1 MSVFSTAT
9 EFWQNISHGGEFF
22 TQVVFTAMATMLFSS
37 RAVDFL
43 VVRKDAE
50 AENLLNKIKAELEK
64 ELMFE
69 EQNKQYSDAH
79 KKVAGQIKKMDD
91 TKAIS
96 ICSARIFA
104 GIFLMIAVF
113 CLINNKTNTIG
124 MLPLAAF
131 LPFGI
136 IRLLLNRKLSGVE
149 KDLEK
154 ESAIFRELQV
164 AYDAKTKLVKSQSDS
179 SVEHAIQKR
188 TPRRPKKSKA
198 DAPTSVC

>member
-1 MSVFSTAT
+1 MSVFST
-9 EFWQNISHGGEFF
+9 EFWQNLTFSHGGEFF

-50 AENLLNKIKAELEK
+50 AENLLNKIKGELGK

-69 EQNKQYSDAH
+69 AQNKQYSDAH
-79 KKVAGQIKKMDD
+79 EKVAGLIKKMDD
-91 TKAIS
+91 TKACS
-96 ICSARIFA
+96 ICWARIFA
-104 GIFLMIAVF
+104 GISLAIAVF
-113 CLINNKTNTIG
+113 CLITNKTNTIG
-124 MLPLAAF
+124 VLPLVAF
-131 LPFGI
+131 LPFGF
-136 IRLLLNRKLSGVE
+136 IRWSLNRKLSGVE

-154 ESAIFRELQV
+154 ESEIFRELQV
-164 AYDAKTKLVKSQSDS
+164 AYNAKTNLVKSQSDS